1 MSSTHDQR
9 EDLHAE
15 RQFPLPNTNG
25 NDWEQAWAAIA
36 RAGMWLQP
44 CWVCGQPIVT
54 NQRIA
59 CCKAC
64 WEQLPARY
72 PG

>member
-1 MSSTHDQR
+1 MRDHYDQR
-9 EDLHAE
+9 EALHAA
-15 RQFPLPNTNG
+15 RKLMAAS

-44 CWVCGQPIVT
+44 CWVCGQPVVT
-54 NQRIA
+54 NQKIA
-59 CCKAC
+59 CCRAC